1 MNTYIIAEAGA
12 NHNGDFDQALKLIDI
27 AAQAGA
33 SACKFQTYSA
43 DTLYSKNTPDFAGYR
58 DINAL
63 MKSIELNRD
72 WQKDLMQY
80 ASERFIDFLSTP
92 FDAAAVEQL
101 AKIGV
106 KKMKIAGFEASDLHF
121 VKMVAETHLPL
132 VISVGIGI
140 DFPMINRIIETCE
153 KAGNQD
159 ITLLHCNNAY
169 PTPQSDINLGTMQA
183 IGKEFARPFGLS
195 DHTLSPLTPS
205 LAVALG
211 ASMIEKHFTLS
222 KKMQGPDHQFA
233 LEPDQLAEMVQAIRL
248 AEQSL
253 GMKEARFT
261 ESEQAF
267 GHARRSI
274 VAHTDLP
281 ACTVLTDE
289 MLTTK
294 RPFFEGN
301 IPAHDYDL
309 ILGKKTNCA
318 IEADTPILRHW
329 VEWVDE

>member
-12 NHNGDFDQALKLIDI
+12 NHNCDFDQALKLIDI

-80 ASERFIDFLSTP
+80 ASARFIDFLSTP

-132 VISVGIGI
+132 VISVGIGV
-140 DFPMINRIIETCE
+140 DFPMINRIIETLRE
-153 KAGNQD
+153 SW
-159 ITLLHCNNAY
+159 
-169 PTPQSDINLGTMQA
+169 QS
-183 IGKEFARPFGLS
+183 
-195 DHTLSPLTPS
+195 
-205 LAVALG
+205 
-211 ASMIEKHFTLS
+211 
-222 KKMQGPDHQFA
+222 
-233 LEPDQLAEMVQAIRL
+233 
-248 AEQSL
+248 
-253 GMKEARFT
+253 
-261 ESEQAF
+261 
-267 GHARRSI
+267 
-274 VAHTDLP
+274 
-281 ACTVLTDE
+281 
-289 MLTTK
+289 
-294 RPFFEGN
+294 
-301 IPAHDYDL
+301 
-309 ILGKKTNCA
+309 
-318 IEADTPILRHW
+318 
-329 VEWVDE
+329 